1 MSVDTDVLV
10 AGAGMSGLGFAIQ
23 LVRKF
28 GTQSFELIEKAD
40 DVGGTWNI
48 NSYPGCGCDVP
59 SHFYSYSFAL
69 NPHWS
74 RKYSMQSEIQAY
86 FRSVADK
93 YNIIPHIRFH
103 STVEKA
109 TWEEESSTWLI
120 LVKDTR
126 TGVIQQRRSKVFI
139 SAVGALSVPKAC
151 EIPGSEDFKG
161 HIFHSARWDHG
172 FEWEGK
178 DVVVLERSTS
188 SFPSSIQGNGCSATQ
203 FVPILTTGSRPVH
216 HLTQFARQAQFLSAR
231 TDFAYSSSF
240 KSLMR
245 YVPLAMR
252 LYRAKLY
259 ADMERDFAGFDIATG
274 ASIREGLK
282 QENRAYVERMAP
294 ERYVEALVPR
304 TMIGCKRKVLDTGY
318 LACLHSEN
326 MELVADDPVVGI
338 EEEGVVTEAGRKVK
352 ADAIVLATGFAT
364 HQMLFPM
371 EIRGKEGVSLNDHW
385 EKVSAGAPSAYLG
398 TCVPSFPNFFILM
411 GPNTVTGHLSVIFTV
426 ECQINFTLRLLA
438 PILRSSRPSLL
449 SPLLPSSSN
458 VAVSTQAARHDS
470 DWLQSRLTK
479 LVWSSG
485 CSNWALH
492 PETGQNIMMYPDW
505 QYMFWLRSIWVRW
518 GDFEYGVVGKEKE
531 VKRGQD
537 VMKRVGMVGG
547 LTAIA
552 AAVAMMLAEG
562 NSTLGS
568 VISDATGKAN
578 EATSSLISRRWI
590 F

>member
-1 MSVDTDVLV
+1 MSIDTDVLI
-10 AGAGMSGLGFAIQ
+10 AGAGMSGLGFAVQ

-86 FRSVADK
+86 FRSVADR

-103 STVEKA
+103 STVETA

-120 LVKDTR
+120 SIKDTR
-126 TGVIQQRRSKVFI
+126 TGAMQQRRSRVFI
-139 SAVGALSVPKAC
+139 SAVGALSVPKEC
-151 EIPGSEDFKG
+151 EIPGAEDFKG
-161 HIFHSARWDHG
+161 HIFHSSRWDHS
-172 FEWEGK
+172 FKWADK
-178 DVVVLERSTS
+178 DVVVL
-188 SFPSSIQGNGCSATQ
+188 GNGCSATQ
-203 FVPILTTGSRPVH
+203 FVPILTTGPSPVH
-216 HLTQFARQAQFLSAR
+216 HLTQFARQAHFLAAR
-231 TDFAYSSSF
+231 IDFAYSSSF

-245 YVPLAMR
+245 YMPLAMR

-259 ADMERDFAGFDIATG
+259 ADMERDFAGFDITTG

-282 QENRAYVERMAP
+282 QENRAYVEQMAP

-304 TMIGCKRKVLDTGY
+304 TTIGCKRKVLDTGY
-318 LACLHSEN
+318 LACLHSKN
-326 MELVADDPVVGI
+326 MKLVADDPVVGI

-371 EIRGKEGVSLNDHW
+371 EIRGREGVSLNDHW
-385 EKVSAGAPSAYLG
+385 EKESAGAPSAYFG

-411 GPNTVTGHLSVIFTV
+411 GPNTVTGHLSVIYTV
-426 ECQINFTLRLLA
+426 ECQINFALRLIA

-449 SPLLPSSSN
+449 SSLLPSSST
-458 VAVSTQAARHDS
+458 VAVTAQAARYDS

-485 CSNWALH
+485 CRTWALH
-492 PETGQNIMMYPDW
+492 PETGQNIMMYPDP
-505 QYMFWLRSIWVRW
+505 QYMFWLRSLWVRW
-518 GDFEYGVVGKEKE
+518 GDFEY
-531 VKRGQD
+531 
-537 VMKRVGMVGG
+537 
-547 LTAIA
+547 
-552 AAVAMMLAEG
+552 
-562 NSTLGS
+562 
-568 VISDATGKAN
+568 
-578 EATSSLISRRWI
+578 
-590 F
+590 